1 MPSVVLSV
9 RTAKSWY
16 DRLQAGDI
24 RGVMNS
30 ISKAIDVSE
39 EYGYGVTAWS
49 VDDVLAEADERG
61 IVLTEEDAKNF
72 LAKIEYRI
80 MEDSVD
86 RGWDLIG
93 DLLTA
98 EFGASKD

>member
-49 VDDVLAEADERG
+49 VDDVLGEADERG
-61 IVLTEEDAKNF
+61 IVLTAEDAKNL
-72 LAKIEYRI
+72 LAENEGTIEQ
-80 MEDSVD
+80 DSVD
-86 RGWDLIG
+86 RGWESIDE
-93 DLLTA
+93 LLE
-98 EFGASKD
+98 EFKAKRG

>member
-61 IVLTEEDAKNF
+61 IVLTEEDARN
-72 LAKIEYRI
+72 LLVEN
-80 MEDSVD
+80 EDTIIQDLVD
-86 RGWDLIG
+86 RGWESIDE
-93 DLLTA
+93 LLE
-98 EFGASKD
+98 EFKARKG